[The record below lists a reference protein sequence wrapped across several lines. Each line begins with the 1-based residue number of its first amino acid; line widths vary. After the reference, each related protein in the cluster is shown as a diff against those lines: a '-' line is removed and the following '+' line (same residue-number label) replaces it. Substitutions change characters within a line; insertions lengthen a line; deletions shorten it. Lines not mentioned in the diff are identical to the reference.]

1 MTNTIS
7 ATHSNPGTGFDI
19 EAKARK
25 FLALQRREFGDHKVA
40 FFWAPILI
48 AGLIVLG
55 CLTVAV
61 QISFFDGTFGDGF
74 ISIDIDG
81 DIVID
86 GSEFEIDGE
95 EMTPE
100 EFKAEYGT
108 RIGEKFAEHGKA
120 ITAILSSLITSPL
133 LLILPFIVV
142 FPLLSSLYDERM
154 DRSFLFW
161 KSMPVSDTAEVLSK
175 LVFIVVVGPLMLFLL
190 MAVVNL
196 TGAVIATPVAWIHGV
211 SAWDYIWSPTPFVT
225 LWLSVAFNYFIYAAW
240 ALPVLA
246 WLMLA
251 SAVAPKAPLLIATIP
266 VGAVAILERVFLGHS
281 YLMETIGDR
290 LGREFGFIVRDTME
304 QSYGGMEGVH
314 IMTLDQSG
322 AAFLE
327 TVGDPSFWIGTVIAA
342 AILYGAIVLRRFR
355 V

>member
-55 CLTVAV
+55 CLTLAV
-61 QISFFDGTFGDGF
+61 QVAFFDGSIHIGD
-74 ISIDIDG
+74 DIIIGGGEIEFDG
-81 DIVID
+81 KEMTLEELREKYGTPV
-86 GSEFEIDGE
+86 GE
-95 EMTPE
+95 E
-100 EFKAEYGT
+100 
-108 RIGEKFAEHGKA
+108 FAEHGQV
-120 ITAILSSLITSPL
+120 ITAIISSLITSPL

-196 TGAVIATPVAWIHGV
+196 AGAIIATPVAWIYGF
-211 SAWDYIWSPTPFVT
+211 SAWEYIWSPTPFVT

-266 VGAVAILERVFLGHS
+266 VAAVAILEKVFLGHS
-281 YLMETIGDR
+281 YLMAALGDR

-304 QSYGGMEGVH
+304 QTYGGMDGVH